1 MLGTLIK
8 LAILAIVI
16 LVALN
21 ILAPKQADKVLDK
34 VSEKTSIDKDAL
46 KENLDKATQFTKD
59 TVKEAATTAK
69 ENLDNMN

>member
-21 ILAPKQADKVLDK
+21 ILAPKQADKVLDT
-34 VSEKTSIDKDAL
+34 VSEKTSIDKTTL

-69 ENLDNMN
+69 KKFR